1 MRVFIDTNIFLDLI
15 LKRTFYKEAMLLF
28 NAIEQKIFR
37 GYILDITILNIDY
50 IAKKQIT
57 DIREFLDI
65 INQTCVITGASNSMI
80 RDALAIDNSN
90 LEDNL
95 QYLMAKESRCE
106 IIITNNKNFYSK
118 DIEILSSLE
127 FLDRYLA

>member
-15 LKRTFYKEAMLLF
+15 LERTFYKEAMLLL
-28 NAIEQKIFR
+28 NAVEQKIFR

-50 IAKKQIT
+50 IAKKQII

-80 RDALAIDNSN
+80 GDALVIDNSD

-106 IIITNNKNFYSK
+106 VIITNDKNFYSK
-118 DIEILSSLE
+118 DIKILSSLE
-127 FLDRYLA
+127 FLDRHLA

>member
-15 LKRTFYKEAMLLF
+15 LKRTFYKEAMILL

-65 INQTCVITGASNSMI
+65 INQTCIVTGASNSMI
-80 RDALAIDNSN
+80 SDALAIDNSD
-90 LEDNL
+90 LEANL

-106 IIITNNKNFYSK
+106 VIITNDKNFYSK

>member
-80 RDALAIDNSN
+80 RDALAIDNSD

-106 IIITNNKNFYSK
+106 VIITNDKNFYSK

>member
-15 LKRTFYKEAMLLF
+15 LKRTFYKEAMLLL
-28 NAIEQKIFR
+28 NAVEQKIFS

-80 RDALAIDNSN
+80 RDALAIDNSD

-106 IIITNNKNFYSK
+106 VIITNDKNFYSK

>member
-15 LKRTFYKEAMLLF
+15 LKRTFYKEAMLLL

-65 INQTCVITGASNSMI
+65 INQTCIIKGASNSMI
-80 RDALAIDNSN
+80 RDALAIDNSD

-106 IIITNNKNFYSK
+106 VIITNDKNFYSK

>member
-15 LKRTFYKEAMLLF
+15 LKRTFYKEAMLLL

-65 INQTCVITGASNSMI
+65 INQTCIIKGASNSMI
-80 RDALAIDNSN
+80 RDALVIDNSD

-106 IIITNNKNFYSK
+106 VIITNDKNFYSK